1 MIDDSPKNISKE
13 NTFIKSTLSKN
24 IFKCNLNSTV
34 EPGLLVVIR
43 VHLIMF
49 LVKVFSLK
57 VFLRK
62 LSIKSL
68 FDSDS
73 KKRF

>member
-1 MIDDSPKNISKE
+1 
-13 NTFIKSTLSKN
+13 
-24 IFKCNLNSTV
+24 
-34 EPGLLVVIR
+34 
-43 VHLIMF
+43 MF

-62 LSIKSL
+62 LPIKSL